1 MSSEREQWYDNDYNL
16 IQVNNSKQLSTKD
29 CAGNHVI
36 ADVIIYDT
44 SINYDLF
51 LNMDECTYNFDE
63 TLDKYPALH
72 IDATIDE
79 LMSPLSDKLGLSSVV
94 TTTKKALKKFAGV
107 YEKIYNENIKNIRK
121 KTVITFGL

>member
-1 MSSEREQWYDNDYNL
+1 
-16 IQVNNSKQLSTKD
+16 
-29 CAGNHVI
+29 
-36 ADVIIYDT
+36 
-44 SINYDLF
+44 
-51 LNMDECTYNFDE
+51 MDECTYNFDE

-79 LMSPLSDKLGLSSVV
+79 LMSPLSDKLELSSVV